1 MHPNDFDAPT
11 HSGARLSGTTS
22 GSRSQGIRVFY
33 TWDFL
38 AEEAANEALMFAAH
52 GLNLSQVNQR
62 PLPILGREHRDEANW
77 WLVSDLGAAA

>member
-1 MHPNDFDAPT
+1 VIEVHK
-11 HSGARLSGTTS
+11 
-22 GSRSQGIRVFY
+22 
-33 TWDFL
+33 
-38 AEEAANEALMFAAH
+38 AEYLDELKRIFAAR